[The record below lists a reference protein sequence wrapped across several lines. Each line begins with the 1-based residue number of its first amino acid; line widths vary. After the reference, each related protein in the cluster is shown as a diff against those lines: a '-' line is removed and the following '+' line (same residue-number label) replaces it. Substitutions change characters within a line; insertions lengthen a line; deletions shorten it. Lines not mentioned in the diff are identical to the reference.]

1 MTGITVGVV
10 GLGLGRH
17 FVAANAQLPA
27 VKRLVI
33 CDPDTERLAEMRQA
47 FPQIAEAYTDL
58 DTMLER
64 EDIDAVNIVTPDHLH
79 RPQVERCLEAG
90 CHVLQTK
97 PLATTLDDA
106 RAIVR
111 AVEASDRIVMVAHE
125 RRFRSLSKAVKSLVV
140 EGKLGDII
148 HVRSDQVGDKRAQFA
163 KSPWYASPE
172 AGRSAIVGTGIH
184 DVDLIRFL
192 VDRPIEMVAA
202 FSNRLGDLDFP
213 LSKTTVA
220 LYQFEGG
227 TIGEAMVS
235 YETRWPRGPRQGNL
249 FRLIGTEGIVVDNKV
264 SFTGQEGWQNLP
276 DDPEPTVEGIR
287 GCVEAFVRSITEG
300 VPVAITVR
308 DAFASLAAAIAADES
323 AALGRMTVP
332 ATVEG
337 SGISE

>member
-1 MTGITVGVV
+1 MAGIKVGVV

-17 FVAANAQLPA
+17 FVAANAGLEA
-27 VKRLVI
+27 VERLVI
-33 CDPDTERLAEMRQA
+33 CDPDTERLAAMRQA
-47 FPQIAEAYTDL
+47 FPKIAESYTDL

-64 EDIDAVNIVTPDHLH
+64 EGLDAVNVVTPDHLH

-97 PLATTLDDA
+97 PLATTLEDA

-111 AVEASDRIVMVAHE
+111 AVEASDRVVMVAQE
-125 RRFRSLSKAVKSLVV
+125 RRFRSLWKAVKGLIVD
-140 EGKLGDII
+140 GKLGDII

-163 KSPWYASPE
+163 KSPWYASAE

-192 VDRPIEMVAA
+192 VDRPIQSVTAL
-202 FSNRLGDLDFP
+202 SNTLGDLDFP

-220 LYQFEGG
+220 LYHFEGG

-235 YETRWPRGPRQGNL
+235 YETRWPRGPRPGNL
-249 FRLIGTEGIVVDNKV
+249 FRLIGTEGIVVDNQV
-264 SFTGQEGWQNLP
+264 SFLGQSGWQELP
-276 DDPEPTVEGIR
+276 DDPQPIVEGIR

-300 VPVAITVR
+300 APVAIPVR
-308 DAFASLAAAIAADES
+308 DAFASLAAAMAADEA
-323 AALGRMTVP
+323 AALKRVTVP
-332 ATVEG
+332 TAVEG
-337 SGISE
+337 